1 MDTLE
6 HYLTAEDADP
16 IDIVETLASHHAWDF
31 DRVADNQ
38 IAMGIE
44 GSWQTYSL
52 SLAWS
57 PHDETL
63 RLVCTFELDIP
74 AERRPAVLEV
84 IDGANDTLWS
94 GSFTTW
100 PEHNMIVFRYGLNLA
115 GDASASGT
123 QIDDMIAAA
132 IEACERYYPAFQIS
146 LEDGACP
153 QQALGIAMSQA
164 YGRA

>member
-16 IDIVETLASHHAWDF
+16 IDIVESLASHRAWDF

-44 GSWQTYSL
+44 GTWQTYSL

-57 PHDETL
+57 PCDETL
-63 RLVCTFELDIP
+63 RLVCTFEMELTPDSR
-74 AERRPAVLEV
+74 ARMLEV

-100 PEHNMIVFRYGLNLA
+100 PEQNMIVFRYGLTLA
-115 GDASASGT
+115 GGASASGA
-123 QIDDMIAAA
+123 QIDEMIAAA
-132 IEACERYYPAFQIS
+132 VEACERYLPAFRLCQ
-146 LEDGACP
+146 EDGASP
-153 QQALGIAMSQA
+153 QQALGIAIAEA

>member
-6 HYLTAEDADP
+6 QYLTAEDADP
-16 IDIVETLASHHAWDF
+16 IDIVETLASHRAWDF

-38 IAMGIE
+38 IAMAIE

-57 PHDETL
+57 PYDETL
-63 RLVCTFELDIP
+63 RLVCTFELDP
-74 AERRPAVLEV
+74 PKRKRAALLDC
-84 IDGANDTLWS
+84 IDKANDCIWS
-94 GSFTTW
+94 GAFTTW
-100 PEHNMIVFRYGLNLA
+100 PEQKMLVFRYGLNLA
-115 GDASASGT
+115 GGITASGT

-132 IEACERYYPAFQIS
+132 VDACERFYPAFQLCVRGDAS
-146 LEDGACP
+146 P
-153 QQALGIAMSQA
+153 QEALGIAMSEA

>member
-1 MDTLE
+1 MTTLD

-16 IDIVETLASHHAWDF
+16 IDIVETLASHRDWDF

-44 GSWQTYSL
+44 GTWQTYSL

-57 PHDETL
+57 PYDETL
-63 RLVCTFELDIP
+63 RLVCTFEMEIP
-74 AERRPAVLEV
+74 DDRRPAVLEV
-84 IDGANDTLWS
+84 IDGANDCIWN

-100 PEHNMIVFRYGLNLA
+100 PDQNMIVFRYGLNLA
-115 GDASASGT
+115 GGASASGA

-132 IEACERYYPAFQIS
+132 IHACERYLPAFRLS
-146 LEDGACP
+146 LEADACP
-153 QQALGIAMSQA
+153 QAALGIAMSEA

>member
-16 IDIVETLASHHAWDF
+16 IDIVESLASHRAWDF

-44 GSWQTYSL
+44 GTWQTYSL

-57 PHDETL
+57 PFDETL
-63 RLVCTFELDIP
+63 RLVCTFEMDLSGG
-74 AERRPAVLEV
+74 RRARMLEV
-84 IDGANDTLWS
+84 IDGANDCLWS
-94 GSFTTW
+94 GGFTSW
-100 PEHNMIVFRYGLNLA
+100 PEQNMIVFRYGLNLA
-115 GDASASGT
+115 GGASATGA
-123 QIDDMIAAA
+123 QIDEMIAAA
-132 IEACERYYPAFQIS
+132 VEACERYFPAFQLC
-146 LEDGACP
+146 LEDDTLP
-153 QQALGIAMSQA
+153 QEALGIAISEA

>member
-6 HYLTAEDADP
+6 QYLTAEDADP

-44 GSWQTYSL
+44 GAWQTYSL

-57 PHDETL
+57 PYDETL

-74 AERRPAVLEV
+74 AQRRREMLEI
-84 IDGANDTLWS
+84 IDGANDRIWS

-100 PEHNMIVFRYGLNLA
+100 PEQNMIVFRYGLNLS
-115 GDASASGT
+115 GGASATGN

-132 IEACERYYPAFQIS
+132 IDACERYYPAFQLC
-146 LEDGACP
+146 LEDGTGA
-153 QQALGIAMSQA
+153 QQALGIAISQA

>member
-6 HYLTAEDADP
+6 HYLTSADADP
-16 IDIVETLASHHAWDF
+16 IDIVETLASHNAWDF

-38 IAMGIE
+38 IAMAIE
-44 GSWQTYSL
+44 GTWHTYSL

-57 PHDETL
+57 AYDETL

-74 AERRPAVLEV
+74 AARRDQVLEV
-84 IDGANDTLWS
+84 IDGANDGIWS

-100 PEHNMIVFRYGLNLA
+100 AEQNMIVFRYGLNLA
-115 GDASASGT
+115 GGASASGT

-132 IEACERYYPAFQIS
+132 VEACEQYYPAFQLC
-146 LEDGACP
+146 LEDGGNA
-153 QQALGIAMSQA
+153 QQALGIAISEA